1 MADISGD
8 NVMLSQELIDKLIAK
23 MEEEKNNKIKEEMTN
38 GN

>member
-8 NVMLSQELIDKLIAK
+8 NVMLSQELMDKLIAK
-23 MEEEKNNKIKEEMTN
+23 MEAEKNNKIKEEMTN

>member
-23 MEEEKNNKIKEEMTN
+23 MEEEKNNNIKEEMTN